1 MKKALSK
8 PPRGEA
14 VFKSEACH
22 PDGLSLPHREG
33 QGGESLIFD
42 LDGTL
47 LDTLD
52 DLWASVNH
60 ALASFSL
67 PLRSKE
73 EVRQFLGNGAK
84 VLIHKSL
91 PSDSTPE
98 LEEAVLATFRQH
110 YLHHSLDATQPY
122 AGILPLLQQCKALG
136 LKTAIVSNKPN
147 AVVQELHQSFF
158 PSLIDLAIGE
168 QQPKIRRKPHPDMV
182 LHAMKQLGSTP
193 QECLYIG
200 DSEVDMETAKN
211 AGIACISVSWGF
223 RDRSFLESLGAS
235 VIVDSPEEILLHIN
249 KGDSQ

>member
-1 MKKALSK
+1 MKKAPSK

-14 VFKSEACH
+14 FFKSEACH
-22 PDGLSLPHREG
+22 PDGFSLPL
-33 QGGESLIFD
+33 GGAGGGLSLIFD

-67 PLRSKE
+67 PLRSRT

-91 PSDSTPE
+91 PEDSDKT
-98 LEEAVLATFRQH
+98 LEEQVLSTFRQH
-110 YLHHSLDATQPY
+110 YLLHSLDQTHPY
-122 AGILPLLQQCKALG
+122 EGIIPLLQQCKAFG
-136 LKTAIVSNKPN
+136 LKTAIVSNKPH
-147 AVVQELHQSFF
+147 AAVQELHQHFF
-158 PSLIDLAIGE
+158 PTLLDLAIGE

-182 LHAMKQLGSTP
+182 LHAMKQLGSTQ

-211 AGIACISVSWGF
+211 AGIACISVAWGF
-223 RDRSFLESLGAS
+223 RDRSFLESLGAP

-249 KGDSQ
+249 IGDSQ